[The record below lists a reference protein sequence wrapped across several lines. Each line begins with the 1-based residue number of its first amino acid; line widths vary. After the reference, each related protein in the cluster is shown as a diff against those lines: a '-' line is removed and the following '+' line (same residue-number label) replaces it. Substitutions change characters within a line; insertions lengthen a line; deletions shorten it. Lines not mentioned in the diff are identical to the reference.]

1 MAGMARRLH
10 PGLSGK
16 PAARPPVSLFAKTPA
31 TVGWQDRRT
40 REQEG
45 HVTMVEER
53 PNWRT
58 GKICYIEVP
67 AADVAR
73 SAEFYRQAFGWKIRQ
88 RDDGSTSFDDTVG
101 EISGTFVVGRPAA
114 LEPGFAIYIMVADAE
129 AILASVQAAGGE
141 IVRPVDPAAGEV
153 FAWFK
158 DPGGNTLGV
167 YQQPGLAQ
175 TEAAADQQAQHSA
188 PKASASQDS
197 APAASRP
204 EDNTVDLGRMLDLA
218 TPWCLHVAA
227 TLRIPEHIS
236 AGRTGIAELA
246 AAADCDRDALHAVLG
261 HLVSKGV
268 FAEEAPGRFACNH
281 AAEQLSAATFLD
293 LGGIGGRMAHTWG
306 TLLDY
311 VRTGQPAYQQ
321 VFGRPFWEDLAA
333 HPQIAAEFDALMGPA
348 GHGIPDFDI
357 ELSHGWDRVRT
368 VVDVG
373 GGTGAM
379 LASLLRRHPQAKGI
393 LVDLPGPVARAGEI
407 IDSFGVSSRMTV
419 KGQSFFDPL
428 PAGADLYLLKS
439 VLNDWADEPT
449 VAILRRCAEAAARPD
464 GTVAILGG
472 VSADESPRSL
482 GIDMLVAGG
491 KTSTLR
497 QFTELARQ
505 AGLEV
510 VAARTQSSGRFVV
523 ECRPARVIKP

>member
-1 MAGMARRLH
+1 
-10 PGLSGK
+10 
-16 PAARPPVSLFAKTPA
+16 
-31 TVGWQDRRT
+31 
-40 REQEG
+40 
-45 HVTMVEER
+45 MVEEQ
-53 PNWRT
+53 PKWRT
-58 GKICYIEVP
+58 GKICYIEIP
-67 AADVAR
+67 AVDVAR
-73 SAEFYRQAFGWKIRQ
+73 SAGFYQQAFGWNIRQ
-88 RDDGSTSFDDTVG
+88 RGDGSTSFDDTVG
-101 EISGTFVVGRPAA
+101 EVSGTFVVGRPPAT
-114 LEPGFAIYIMVADAE
+114 EPGFAVYIMVADAE
-129 AILASVQAAGGE
+129 ATLAAVQAAGAE

-175 TEAAADQQAQHSA
+175 TEVIADRHTQASA
-188 PKASASQDS
+188 PEASAPEVNAPETS
-197 APAASRP
+197 AA
-204 EDNTVDLGRMLDLA
+204 EDDTVDLGQMLDLA

-227 TLRIPEHIS
+227 TLHIAEHIS

-246 AAADCDRDALHAVLG
+246 AATGCDRDALHAVLG
-261 HLVSKGV
+261 HLVSKRV
-268 FAEEAPGRFACNH
+268 FTEESPGRFGCNR
-281 AAEQLSAATFLD
+281 AAEQLKESSFLD
-293 LGGIGGRMAHTWG
+293 LDGIGGRMAHTWG

-333 HPQIAAEFDALMGPA
+333 HPRIAAEFDALMGPA

-357 ELSHGWDRVRT
+357 ELSDGWDHIRT

-379 LASLLRRHPQAKGI
+379 LASLLRRHPQATGI
-393 LVDLPGPVARAGEI
+393 LIDLPGTVARAGEI
-407 IDSFGVSSRMTV
+407 IDSFGVSSRMTA

-428 PAGADLYLLKS
+428 PSGADLYLLKS

-449 VAILRRCAEAAARPD
+449 VAILRRCAEAARPD
-464 GTVAILGG
+464 GIIAILGG
-472 VSADESPRSL
+472 VSADETPRSL

-491 KTSTLR
+491 KTSTLT

-510 VAARTQSSGRFVV
+510 VAARTQPSGRFVV
-523 ECRPARVIKP
+523 ECRPAGP

>member
-1 MAGMARRLH
+1 
-10 PGLSGK
+10 
-16 PAARPPVSLFAKTPA
+16 
-31 TVGWQDRRT
+31 
-40 REQEG
+40 
-45 HVTMVEER
+45 MVEQPE
-53 PNWRT
+53 WRT
-58 GKICYIEVP
+58 GKICYIEIP
-67 AADVAR
+67 AADVVR
-73 SAEFYRQAFGWKIRQ
+73 SAEFYQQAFGWKMR
-88 RDDGSTSFDDTVG
+88 RRGDGSTSFDDTVG
-101 EISGTFVVGRPAA
+101 QVSGTFVVGRPPAT
-114 LEPGFAIYIMVADAE
+114 EPGFGIYIMVADAE
-129 AILASVQAAGGE
+129 AALAAVQAAGGE

-175 TEAAADQQAQHSA
+175 TEAAADRQAQNSA
-188 PKASASQDS
+188 PKNSAPKNSAPQNSASKNS
-197 APAASRP
+197 APG
-204 EDNTVDLGRMLDLA
+204 DDTVDLGRMLDLA

-246 AAADCDRDALHAVLG
+246 AAAGCDRDALHAVLG
-261 HLVSKGV
+261 HLVAKGV
-268 FAEEAPGRFACNH
+268 FAEESPGRFVCNRPAEEL
-281 AAEQLSAATFLD
+281 AAVPFLD
-293 LGGIGGRMAHTWG
+293 LDGFGGRMAHTWG

-321 VFGRPFWEDLAA
+321 MFGRPFWEDLAA

-348 GHGIPDFDI
+348 GHGIPDFDV
-357 ELSHGWDRVRT
+357 ELSDGWDQVRT
-368 VVDVG
+368 VIDVG

-379 LASLLRRHPQAKGI
+379 LASLLRRHPQTKGI
-393 LVDLPGPVARAGEI
+393 LVDLPGPVARAAEV

-449 VAILRRCAEAAARPD
+449 VAILRRCAEAAAQRKAAQRQAAQRQAAQTKE
-464 GTVAILGG
+464 GTIAILGG
-472 VSADESPRSL
+472 VSADETPRSL

-491 KTSTLR
+491 KTSTLT
-497 QFTELARQ
+497 QFTELTRQ
-505 AGLEV
+505 AGLEI

-523 ECRPARVIKP
+523 ECRPAKPQGEDRS

>member
-1 MAGMARRLH
+1 
-10 PGLSGK
+10 
-16 PAARPPVSLFAKTPA
+16 
-31 TVGWQDRRT
+31 
-40 REQEG
+40 
-45 HVTMVEER
+45 MVEEQSA
-53 PNWRT
+53 WRT

-73 SAEFYRQAFGWKIRQ
+73 SAEFYQQAFGWKMRP
-88 RDDGSTSFDDTVG
+88 RGDGSTSFDDTVG
-101 EISGTFVVGRPAA
+101 QVSGTFAVGRPPAT
-114 LEPGFAIYIMVADAE
+114 EPGFGIYIMVADAE
-129 AILASVQAAGGE
+129 AALAAVQAAGGE

-175 TEAAADQQAQHSA
+175 TEAAADTNTQHAEDGALVNSALENSALQNSALQNSA
-188 PKASASQDS
+188 PGDTSPD
-197 APAASRP
+197 
-204 EDNTVDLGRMLDLA
+204 DTVDLGRMLDLA

-236 AGRTGIAELA
+236 TGRTGIAELA
-246 AAADCDRDALHAVLG
+246 AAAGCDRDALHAVLG
-261 HLVSKGV
+261 HLVAKGV
-268 FAEEAPGRFACNH
+268 FTEESPGRFACNR
-281 AAEQLSAATFLD
+281 AAAQLSEASFLD
-293 LGGIGGRMAHTWG
+293 LDGIGGRMAHTWG

-321 VFGRPFWEDLAA
+321 VFGQPFWEDLAA

-357 ELSHGWDRVRT
+357 ELSDGWDQIRT

-379 LASLLRRHPQAKGI
+379 LASLLRRHPQTKGI
-393 LVDLPGPVARAGEI
+393 LVDLPGPIARAEQV

-449 VAILRRCAEAAARPD
+449 VAILRRCAEAAAQRQAAQRQAAQRQAAQRQAAQRQAAQPKE
-464 GTVAILGG
+464 GTIAILGG
-472 VSADESPRSL
+472 VSADETPRSL

-491 KTSTLR
+491 KTSTLT

-505 AGLEV
+505 AGLEI
-510 VAARTQSSGRFVV
+510 VAAHTQSSGRFVV
-523 ECRPARVIKP
+523 ECRPAKPQGEDHS

>member
-1 MAGMARRLH
+1 
-10 PGLSGK
+10 
-16 PAARPPVSLFAKTPA
+16 
-31 TVGWQDRRT
+31 
-40 REQEG
+40 
-45 HVTMVEER
+45 MVEEQ
-53 PNWRT
+53 PKWRT
-58 GKICYIEVP
+58 GKICYVEIP
-67 AADVAR
+67 AVDVAR
-73 SAEFYRQAFGWKIRQ
+73 SAGFYQQAFGWNIRQ
-88 RDDGSTSFDDTVG
+88 RGDGSTSFDDTVG
-101 EISGTFVVGRPAA
+101 EVSGTFVVGRPPAT
-114 LEPGFAIYIMVADAE
+114 EPGLGVYIMVADAE
-129 AILASVQAAGGE
+129 ATLAAVQAAGGE
-141 IVRPVDPAAGEV
+141 IVRPVDLAAGEV

-175 TEAAADQQAQHSA
+175 TEAAADRQTQASA
-188 PKASASQDS
+188 PEASAPGAS
-197 APAASRP
+197 AA
-204 EDNTVDLGRMLDLA
+204 EDDTADLGQMLDLA

-227 TLRIPEHIS
+227 TLRIAEHIS

-246 AAADCDRDALHAVLG
+246 AAAGCDRDALHAVLG

-268 FAEEAPGRFACNH
+268 FTEESPGRFGCNR
-281 AAEQLSAATFLD
+281 AAEQLKGSSFLD
-293 LGGIGGRMAHTWG
+293 LDGIGGRMADTWG

-357 ELSHGWDRVRT
+357 ELSEGWDHIRT
-368 VVDVG
+368 IVDVG

-379 LASLLRRHPQAKGI
+379 LASLLRRHPPATGVLI
-393 LVDLPGPVARAGEI
+393 DLPGTVARAGEI
-407 IDSFGVSSRMTV
+407 IDSCGISSRMTAR
-419 KGQSFFDPL
+419 GQSFFDPL

-439 VLNDWADEPT
+439 VLNDWPDEPT
-449 VAILRRCAEAAARPD
+449 VAILRRCAEAARPD
-464 GTVAILGG
+464 GIVAIHGG
-472 VSADESPRSL
+472 VSADETPRSL

-491 KTSTLR
+491 KTSTLT

-523 ECRPARVIKP
+523 ECRPAGPKRTVKAMKDCKEP